1 MHPSLLGRL
10 CSPALVLVALGL
22 GACSGNVPDGADA
35 TASTTQALVVVEQ
48 SVPQNA
54 SDTARAN
61 ASAWFL
67 RVNDPQSLND
77 ANRLVTDVFDVPA
90 VGSCAVLGSQK
101 PPSATSPMSP
111 VELAYA
117 GDVVVQTDRSRV
129 QLAMRAFPDLA
140 NLVSGVVYTARN
152 GSDLL
157 LPAAGTIAVKASGGY
172 DLAPIDA
179 EAYAPAPPD
188 QVTVNGQS
196 LSSDSVSLRG
206 GAPIEIS
213 WNAENQGDFIY
224 VDLEPSKGS
233 RSATL
238 RCSLADTG
246 SGQIDAPTLP
256 SAELRFSLHRVRTSP
271 LKTATHEVGLARFDF
286 AVTGRAKVA
295 LP

>member
-1 MHPSLLGRL
+1 
-10 CSPALVLVALGL
+10 
-22 GACSGNVPDGADA
+22 VPGGTDA
-35 TASTTQALVVVEQ
+35 NSSTTQALVVVEQ
-48 SVPQNA
+48 TVAQNA
-54 SDTARAN
+54 SDTARAH

-67 RVNDPQSLND
+67 RVNDPQSLDD
-77 ANRLVTDVFDVPA
+77 AARLVTDVFDVPA
-90 VGSCAVLGSQK
+90 IGSCEILDAQK
-101 PPSATSPMSP
+101 APSAPSTMSP

-157 LPAAGTIAVKASGGY
+157 LPAAGSIAVRSSGSD

-179 EAYAPAPPD
+179 QAFAPAPPD
-188 QVTVNGQS
+188 GVTINGQS
-196 LSSDSVSLRG
+196 LSSDDVSLRA
-206 GAPIEIS
+206 GAPIDLA
-213 WNAENQGDFIY
+213 WNAESQGDFVY
-224 VDLEPSKGS
+224 VDIEAPKGS
-233 RSATL
+233 RNSTL

-246 SGQIDAPTLP
+246 SGQIDAASLP
-256 SAELRFSLHRVRTSP
+256 SSEIRFSLHRVRSSP
-271 LKTATHEVGLARFDF
+271 LKSASTEVGLARFDF